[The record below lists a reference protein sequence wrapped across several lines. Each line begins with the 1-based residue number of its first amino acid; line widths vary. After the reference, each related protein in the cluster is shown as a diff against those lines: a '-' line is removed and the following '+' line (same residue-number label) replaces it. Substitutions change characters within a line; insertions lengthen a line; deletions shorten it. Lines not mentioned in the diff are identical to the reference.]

1 MVLAPASWAT
11 TEAGDDVG
19 PWLLPAVTDRPHPV
33 IEPSP
38 SRSLVPDLL
47 AVVAHDL
54 RAPLTGL
61 ATASELLAEDAD
73 VLDRRQ
79 IRRMASTIQR
89 GALWLQGL
97 VENLLCAATVC
108 EGRFRIQPL
117 PLSLLDVALEIEPVV
132 EPLLDQKGLRLQ
144 VASRGALAEVSAD
157 GRRIGQALVN
167 LISNAIKFSPR
178 GTTVQV
184 TVSTAPGWVRVAV
197 ADRGPGFP
205 TGSVE
210 RVFDP
215 FYRESGS
222 EQDGVGLGLAIV
234 KWIVDAHGGRVGAR
248 NRRGGGANVWFELPL
263 LPAGATRAI
272 DAGTVGGADR

>member
-1 MVLAPASWAT
+1 M
-11 TEAGDDVG
+11 
-19 PWLLPAVTDRPHPV
+19 
-33 IEPSP
+33 
-38 SRSLVPDLL
+38 PDLL

-117 PLSLLDVALEIEPVV
+117 PLSLLDVAFEIEPVV

-144 VASRGALAEVSAD
+144 VASRGALTEVSAD